1 MIKTSFTLKTKS
13 LKYISLSFLLL
24 LMLACSTKKNSFVN
38 RNWHA
43 VNSEYN
49 VLYNGEV
56 ALQLGLTDLKSGY
69 KDDFWEVLP
78 IERMQILEESMLPGQ
93 KARNQNF
100 ERAETKATKA
110 IQKHSMKID
119 GREKNPQMDEAH
131 LLLGKSRYY
140 DQRFIPALEAFNYI
154 LYKYSNS
161 DKIYEAK
168 VWREKTNIRLE
179 NDALA
184 IKNLKK
190 LIKNNKIKPQVFAD
204 ANAILS
210 QAYINLEQK
219 DSAVAPLKIAL
230 ASTKLKEEKA
240 RYHFILGQLYQS
252 LQYND
257 SAYTEFQKVI
267 EMKRK
272 SPKPYVMQAHAK
284 QSELVDQ
291 TQDTVLFLKKYD
303 KLFKDRENRPHH
315 DILNYQMASFYD
327 KLNNKKQAIHYY
339 NKSLRSKSDD
349 TYLQATTYNKL
360 ATIYFDKAKYQ
371 IAGQYYDSTLTRLV
385 KKNKEYFTIAKKR
398 ENLVDVIKYEGI
410 VQNNDS
416 ILNLV
421 ALSQN
426 DRRSFFEE
434 YIAKIKAKE
443 EAKKILEAK
452 NKEKNNASIG
462 IQDIDTGAKGFK
474 DNSPKAMLMNDQMP
488 QMPQMPPAGGFNTA
502 GNDAFYFYNPT
513 IVSYGKIEFAKKWGK
528 RSLKDNWR
536 WSSQTSV
543 IYNKEEEKT
552 DIVEDKKEAEVL
564 EIHQA
569 DFYLKKLPTSQKTL
583 DSLARERNFANYQ
596 LGVIYKEKFK
606 EYKLAAS
613 KFETLLKSK
622 PEERLVLPSMYNLY
636 KIYDIIDK
644 PKAEKIKNQIVTNY
658 PNTRYAQILSGAL
671 SEENTIV
678 QAPEVVYKETYKQF
692 GNQEY
697 GAVLQTIEKSLAQFA
712 GDDLIPKFELLKANT
727 IGKLKGVEEYKKALN
742 FVALNFPNTKE
753 GKQAED
759 NLKTNIPVLEQMTL
773 KNDSLSKKW
782 KIIYKVGNREDTET
796 KTLLEK
802 INQYI
807 KEKDYSTFSTSFDV
821 YNETENFVVVHGI
834 TSKEYSNYLI
844 NTLKE
849 TKEYKIK
856 TPATVISSENYSV
869 IQIKKNY
876 NQYLESKK

>member
-69 KDDFWEVLP
+69 KDDFWEILP

-272 SPKPYVMQAHAK
+272 SPKPYVMHAHAK

-371 IAGQYYDSTLTRLV
+371 TAGQYYDSTLTRLV

-421 ALSQN
+421 ALSEK

-434 YIAKIKAKE
+434 YITKIKAKE

-543 IYNKEEEKT
+543 INNKEEEKT